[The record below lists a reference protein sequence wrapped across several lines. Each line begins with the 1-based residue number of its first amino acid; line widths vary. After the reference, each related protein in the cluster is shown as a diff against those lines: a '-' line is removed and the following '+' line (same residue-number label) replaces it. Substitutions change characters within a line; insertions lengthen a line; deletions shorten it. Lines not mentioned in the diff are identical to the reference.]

1 MAVSINVLSTF
12 NDAGLKR
19 AQSEI
24 DKLSANTKNTAG
36 KIGQQGAL
44 LGAGILGAA
53 GAVGVGLFNIGSS
66 FDDAF
71 DQIRVG
77 TGATGPVLE
86 GLQSDMK
93 AVASAVPAS
102 FGDVGSV
109 ITAFNQ
115 KLGLT
120 GAPLQLMSEQVLEL
134 SRITK
139 TDLGGNVEA
148 VASVMQNFGVATGDQ
163 SGKLDLL
170 FRASQKSGVS
180 VAELSAQMADS
191 GVVLR
196 DVGLTFDQSAA
207 FLATLG
213 KAGVDA
219 GDVMPA
225 LSKAMAVAAK
235 NGKDASVV
243 FQETFDKI
251 KNAPNDTEAAGA
263 ALDVFGAKAGPKL
276 AAMIREG
283 KLSFEEMQA
292 SLANGDSIIQ
302 AGADTQDFAEKL
314 TTLKNKVFL
323 ALEPIATKVF
333 TKIGEVV
340 EQLTPKIEELSK
352 FMTENKEAMIIAAGV
367 IGGIAVIAVTA
378 YAISMAAAAIAT
390 IAAAAPIIAI
400 VALIALLV
408 GGVIYAYKNFETFR
422 NVIQKAWEII
432 QQVIKFAW
440 ENVIKVIFAAI
451 VIYIK
456 FAIQFY
462 TMLWKAI
469 VFAFETIMAIVLWVW
484 NNVILFVFDA
494 IMLYIKIVIAY
505 YTMLWEGIKFAFGI
519 ISYVVMTAWGVMS
532 GVFDSIKNGIAG
544 VADWIGEKV
553 GAIVEFF
560 TSIPSKIGHVGAMI
574 GDALGDAFKGAWNF
588 LSDTVNRIIP
598 DSIGIG
604 IGPELDL
611 PDNPLPRFH
620 AGGVVPGLA
629 GQNVPTM
636 LSAGEMV
643 LTRSQQSA
651 LLSGNT
657 GGGNSYTI
665 NVSVAPT
672 ADKAGI
678 GQTIVEAISS
688 FEKRSGASW
697 RAA

>member
-24 DKLSANTKNTAG
+24 DKLSNNTKNTAA

-44 LGAGILGAA
+44 MGAGILA
-53 GAVGVGLFNIGSS
+53 GAGAIGVGLFNIGAS

-77 TGATGPVLE
+77 TGTTGPVLE
-86 GLQSDMK
+86 GLKDDMK

-109 ITAFNQ
+109 ITSFNQ

-134 SRITK
+134 SRITG

-235 NGKDASVV
+235 NGKEASVV

-292 SLANGDSIIQ
+292 SLANGDSIMQ

-340 EQLTPKIEELSK
+340 EQLTPKIEQLTK
-352 FMTENKEAMIIAAGV
+352 WMTENKEVMIIAAGV

-378 YAISMAAAAIAT
+378 YAVSMAAAAIAT

-422 NVIQKAWEII
+422 NVIKTAWQVI

-440 ENVIKVIFAAI
+440 ENVISVIFAAI

-456 FAIQFY
+456 FAIAFY
-462 TMLWKAI
+462 TLLWKAI

-505 YTMLWEGIKFAFGI
+505 YTMLWEGIKFAFGVI
-519 ISYVVMTAWGVMS
+519 TYVVLTAWGVMS

-544 VADWIGEKV
+544 VADWIGDKV
-553 GAIVEFF
+553 GAIVGFF
-560 TSIPSKIGHVGAMI
+560 LSIPEKIGHVGSMV
-574 GDALGDAFKGAWNF
+574 GSALYEAFRGAWNF
-588 LSDTVNRIIP
+588 LADTVNNIIP

-611 PDNPLPRFH
+611 PDNPLPRF
-620 AGGVVPGLA
+620 ADGGIFKSPISGGAGLA
-629 GQNVPTM
+629 VLHDN
-636 LSAGEMV
+636 EMV
-643 LTRSQQSA
+643 LNQKQQEGLFA
-651 LLSGNT
+651 GNGI
-657 GGGNSYTI
+657 GGGNVNIYVNQTDASPYQ
-665 NVSVAPT
+665 
-672 ADKAGI
+672 I
-678 GQTIVEAISS
+678 GQELVWAMRVS
-688 FEKRSGASW
+688 R
-697 RAA
+697 

>member
-12 NDAGLKR
+12 DNAGLKR
-19 AQSEI
+19 AQTEI
-24 DKLSANTKNTAG
+24 DKLSANTKNTAA

-44 LGAGILGAA
+44 MGAGILGAA
-53 GAVGVGLFNIGSS
+53 GSIGVGLFNIGSS

-86 GLQSDMK
+86 GLKDDMK
-93 AVASAVPAS
+93 AVAGAVPAS

-148 VASVMQNFGVATGDQ
+148 VASVMQNFGVAAGDQ

-170 FRASQKSGVS
+170 FRASQASGVS

-235 NGKDASVV
+235 EGKDASAV

-283 KLSFEEMQA
+283 KLSYEEMQA
-292 SLANGDSIIQ
+292 AMGDGDTIMK
-302 AGADTQDFAEKL
+302 AGADTQDFGEKL
-314 TTLKNKVFL
+314 TNLKNKVFL

-333 TKIGEVV
+333 SKMGEVV
-340 EQLTPKIEELSK
+340 EQLTPKIEQLTK
-352 FMTENKEAMIIAAGV
+352 WMTDHKEVMIIVAGV
-367 IGGIAVIAVTA
+367 IGGIAVIAVLA
-378 YAISMAAAAIAT
+378 YAVAMASAAVAT
-390 IAAAAPIIAI
+390 IAAAAPILLI
-400 VALIALLV
+400 VALIGLLIA
-408 GGVIYAYKNFETFR
+408 GVIYAYKNFDWFR
-422 NVIQKAWEII
+422 NAVDTAWQVI
-432 QQVIKFAW
+432 QQVIAFAW
-440 ENVIKVIFAAI
+440 ENIIKPVFAAI
-451 VIYIK
+451 MLYIK
-456 FAIQFY
+456 LVIAFY
-462 TMLWKAI
+462 TMLWEAIKFVFDAI
-469 VFAFETIMAIVLWVW
+469 VTAVLWAW
-484 NNVILFVFDA
+484 NNVILLVWDL

-505 YTMLWEGIKFAFGI
+505 YTMLWEAVKFVFEMIVSAI
-519 ISYVVMTAWGVMS
+519 QTAWGFMS

-544 VADWIGEKV
+544 VADWISDKV
-553 GAIVEFF
+553 NAIVGFF
-560 TSIPSKIGHVGAMI
+560 TSIPEKIGAVGTAI
-574 GDALGDAFKGAWNF
+574 ADALGNAFRSGWNF
-588 LSDTVNRIIP
+588 LADTVNGIIP

-629 GQNVPTM
+629 GTNVPTM

-651 LLSGNT
+651 LLGGNT

-665 NVSVAPT
+665 NVNVSPT

>member
-12 NDAGLKR
+12 DNSGLKR
-19 AQSEI
+19 AQTEI
-24 DKLSANTKNTAG
+24 DKLTASTQSTAS
-36 KIGQQGAL
+36 KIGKQGAL
-44 LGAGILGAA
+44 MGAGILGAA
-53 GAVGVGLFNIGSS
+53 GAVGAGLFEIGSS

-86 GLQSDMK
+86 GLKNDMK
-93 AVASAVPAS
+93 AVAGAVPAS

-148 VASVMQNFGVATGDQ
+148 VASVMQNFGVSAGDQ

-170 FRASQKSGVS
+170 FRASQQSGVS
-180 VAELSAQMADS
+180 VAELAAQMADS

-225 LSKAMAVAAK
+225 FSKAMAVAAK
-235 NGKDASVV
+235 EGKDASAV

-251 KNAPNDTEAAGA
+251 KNAPSDTEAAGA

-283 KLSFEEMQA
+283 KLSYEEMQA
-292 SLANGDSIIQ
+292 AMGQGDTIMQ
-302 AGADTQDFAEKL
+302 AGADTQDFGEKL
-314 TTLKNKVFL
+314 TNLKNKVFL

-340 EQLTPKIEELSK
+340 EQLTPKIEQLTK
-352 FMTENKEAMIIAAGV
+352 WMTDHKEVMIIVAGV

-378 YAISMAAAAIAT
+378 YAIAMASAAIAT
-390 IAAAAPIIAI
+390 IAAAAPILLI
-400 VALIALLV
+400 VALIGLLIA
-408 GGVIYAYKNFETFR
+408 GVIYAYKNFDWFR
-422 NVIQKAWEII
+422 TAIDTAWQVI

-440 ENVIKVIFAAI
+440 ENVIQPIWDLI
-451 VIYIK
+451 VIGIG
-456 FAIQFY
+456 I
-462 TMLWKAI
+462 MI
-469 VFAFETIMAIVLWVW
+469 SVFSA
-484 NNVILFVFDA
+484 
-494 IMLYIKIVIAY
+494 
-505 YTMLWEGIKFAFGI
+505 LWEGIKFVFDM
-519 ISYVVMTAWGVMS
+519 ISQAVTWAWDNVIKPIWDLIMVYINFVIAYYKLLWEAVKFVFEMIVSAIQTAWGFMS

-544 VADWIGEKV
+544 VADWIGDKV
-553 GAIVEFF
+553 GSIVGFF
-560 TSIPSKIGHVGAMI
+560 TSIPEKIGAVGTMI
-574 GDALGDAFKGAWNF
+574 SDALGNAFKGGWN
-588 LSDTVNRIIP
+588 LLADIVNGIIP
-598 DSIGIG
+598 DSLGIG

-620 AGGVVPGLA
+620 TGGIVPGLPGA
-629 GQNVPTM
+629 DIPTM
-636 LSAGEMV
+636 LQAGEMV
-643 LTRSQQSA
+643 LTRAQQGA
-651 LLSGNT
+651 LLHGGGTGGNT
-657 GGGNSYTI
+657 TNVNITVTSMNPDDVI
-665 NVSVAPT
+665 NAIRRYERSNGKQWAT
-672 ADKAGI
+672 A
-678 GQTIVEAISS
+678 
-688 FEKRSGASW
+688 
-697 RAA
+697 